1 MLLIPVRLLL
11 SSPSLQKLTC
21 DEQIAHY
28 PTLLSIPADLAEPI
42 LSETDKYKIALRE
55 CYASFGAKLV
65 AFEVGR
71 LSGKGGHAH
80 VQVRPFSFSPAAAI
94 SRTTRPR
101 R

>member
-71 LSGKGGHAH
+71 LSGKCSLLRQRCG
-80 VQVRPFSFSPAAAI
+80 RPCVPMTFWALHSPGC
-94 SRTTRPR
+94 
-101 R
+101 